1 MVMKVSC
8 EVDQNLDIAITYDDG
23 TMKHKLVSVGDYVSV
38 AHNYNGSRRIAVGT
52 VSGIHANPASKQ
64 TSRKDWYFIVN
75 NDDPEVGNYGT
86 TKILIVNLIDIEVL
100 RMKNQVNPISSPN
113 NSMRVTD
120 MRIKAGYLQVS
131 NNNGRS
137 WKTVGVDPLSD
148 IDIPEHQDIHD
159 KLHAMIGSDQYET
172 SDDLIRG
179 IEELIKEEA
188 KKLARCVS
196 VHEDTDSDHCE
207 CDQPWDC
214 NCGHNVGSPANFG
227 FDPGTA
233 STTPVHSGSIYEEG

>member
-1 MVMKVSC
+1 MVMRVSS
-8 EVDQNLDIAITYDDG
+8 EVEQSLNVTITYDDG
-23 TMKHKLVSVGDYVSV
+23 TVKCKVISVGDYVSV
-38 AHNYNGSRRIAVGT
+38 AYNFNGARRIAVGT

-86 TKILIVNLIDIEVL
+86 TKILVVNLIDVEIL

-113 NSMRVTD
+113 NSMRVTN

-137 WKTVGVDPLSD
+137 WKTVGADPLSD

-188 KKLARCVS
+188 KKLSRCIS
-196 VHEDTDSDHCE
+196 IHEDTDQDNCE

-214 NCGHNVGSPANFG
+214 NCGYSASSPMYPG
-227 FDPGTA
+227 YDPATA
-233 STTPVHSGSIYEEG
+233 STTPILGSIYEEG

>member
-1 MVMKVSC
+1 MVMRVSS
-8 EVDQNLDIAITYDDG
+8 EVEQSLNVTITYDDG
-23 TMKHKLVSVGDYVSV
+23 TVKHKVISVGDYVSV
-38 AHNYNGSRRIAVGT
+38 AYNFNGARRIAVGT

-86 TKILIVNLIDIEVL
+86 TKILVVNLIDVEIL

-113 NSMRVTD
+113 NSMRVTN

-137 WKTVGVDPLSD
+137 WKTVGADPLSD
-148 IDIPEHQDIHD
+148 IDIPEHQDLHD

-188 KKLARCVS
+188 KKMSKCIS
-196 VHEDTDSDHCE
+196 IHEDTDQDNCE

-214 NCGHNVGSPANFG
+214 NCGYSAGSPMYPG
-227 FDPGTA
+227 YDPATA
-233 STTPVHSGSIYEEG
+233 STTPTLGSIYEEG